1 MMPYS
6 YMKCTYYRTGGGPTE
21 RIDRVPMQIAEVED
35 DDDDGDD
42 LITIMHDDAGLG
54 VCEFSVSF

>member
-42 LITIMHDDAGLG
+42 LITIMHDDAGTRR
-54 VCEFSVSF
+54 V